1 MRARRR
7 TTEAGLISFLDV
19 MCCGFGAVIL
29 LVVILNA
36 NVVRKRAAHTE
47 DLRAGL
53 QRATALENFAR
64 EELAK
69 LNGDVASVDRQHAE
83 ITRQAE
89 RFESRIREVAGRAED
104 ADARA
109 QALRESVVSLQ
120 AQGAAIEQAVAL
132 LRSKATRQW
141 DGGKRP
147 IGFSG
152 DGQRQYLTGL
162 KLGGERTLIL
172 LDSSASMLDETVV
185 NVVRWKLMDPH
196 TRRNAPKWQR
206 AVRTTHW
213 LVANLRPGKQF
224 QIYQFNADA
233 APLIAGTDGKWLST
247 DDVAQMRAAIGAAR
261 EFSPIGGTSLHRAFA
276 VIDRMSPRPDSV
288 IILTDGL
295 PTQGG
300 IVEKDRLISADE
312 RLQLFTDATRAL
324 PRGVPINTLLF
335 PMEGDPAAAGAFWRL
350 AIASQ
355 GSFITPSRDW
365 P

>member
-132 LRSKATRQW
+132 LRSKTTRQW

-172 LDSSASMLDETVV
+172 LDSSASMLDET
-185 NVVRWKLMDPH
+185 
-196 TRRNAPKWQR
+196 
-206 AVRTTHW
+206 
-213 LVANLRPGKQF
+213 
-224 QIYQFNADA
+224 
-233 APLIAGTDGKWLST
+233 
-247 DDVAQMRAAIGAAR
+247 
-261 EFSPIGGTSLHRAFA
+261 
-276 VIDRMSPRPDSV
+276 
-288 IILTDGL
+288 
-295 PTQGG
+295 
-300 IVEKDRLISADE
+300 
-312 RLQLFTDATRAL
+312 
-324 PRGVPINTLLF
+324 
-335 PMEGDPAAAGAFWRL
+335 
-350 AIASQ
+350 
-355 GSFITPSRDW
+355 
-365 P
+365 